1 MAESQAVLAK
11 LHDIHLPA
19 PIGWWPLAPGWYFL
33 LLLGLILIALD
44 IYFIRRQYIHGQAKR
59 QALKL
64 LEMYEQ
70 TYRREQNS
78 QASSMKVSELLRR
91 VALVYFPREEVASL
105 QGEAWL
111 EFLNKTSKG
120 IDFTKL
126 RHYLLDIPYQPAT
139 DIDLQPL
146 FQSAKAWIKQRGAP
160 CSS

>member
-1 MAESQAVLAK
+1 MAESSAVLAK

-19 PIGWWPLAPGWYFL
+19 PIGWWPLAPGWYL
-33 LLLGLILIALD
+33 LLFLCLILIVFL
-44 IYFIRRQYIHGQAKR
+44 IYLARRTYANGQAKR
-59 QALKL
+59 QALQL
-64 LEMYEQ
+64 LEVYEQ
-70 TYRREQNS
+70 EYRREQDS

-120 IDFTKL
+120 IEFNKL
-126 RHYLLDIPYQPAT
+126 RNYLLEIPYQPAT

-146 FQSAKAWIKQRGAP
+146 FHCAKAWIKQRGAP
-160 CSS
+160 CLS